1 MRIALA
7 LAALLFASLPSAG
20 FAEEQK
26 GAVAMQAGGL
36 FIHADLVE
44 ASTCVLM
51 SRFAPGD
58 RVVFRARVTDL
69 RGEVV
74 PDADVVA
81 RLDNGMTIPLRYGPH
96 PPPHIGP
103 SFEDYWTGVWAIRPD
118 TPMGVV
124 RFTIEASAGNR
135 TGRFEPFNN
144 MNSLLTIGPP
154 RS

>member
-36 FIHADLVE
+36 FIHGDFVQDG
-44 ASTCVLM
+44 SCVPM
-51 SRFAPGD
+51 SQFGPGE
-58 RVVFRARVTDL
+58 RVVFRARVTDA
-69 RGEVV
+69 RTGEVV
-74 PDADVVA
+74 PEAEVVV
-81 RLDNGMTIPLRYGPH
+81 RLDNGLTVPLRYGPH

-103 SFEDYWTGVWAIRPD
+103 SFEEYWTGVWAIRPD
-118 TPMGVV
+118 TPMGIV
-124 RFTIEASAGNR
+124 RFSIEATAGNR

-144 MNSLLTIGPP
+144 LNSLLTIVS